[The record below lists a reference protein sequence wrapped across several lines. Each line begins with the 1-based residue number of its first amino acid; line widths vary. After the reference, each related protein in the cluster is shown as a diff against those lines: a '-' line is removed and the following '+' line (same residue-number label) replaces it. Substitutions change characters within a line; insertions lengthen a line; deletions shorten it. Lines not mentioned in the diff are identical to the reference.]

1 LENNFFERGKHMSNK
16 RTSQMSL
23 VLTASLLFASS
34 ALAQGVGN
42 GGSLPTVFMQ
52 NTANNGWNVV
62 DPQGQPI
69 PVQLDPNGPVWSK
82 VFTDPNGGNFFQ
94 PAFGPPLPVYEALQ
108 VAPTLP
114 WTDWHEDVIHPDWV
128 WTNPSILVNGVTPG
142 GLTIT
147 GAGTNSLSFF
157 FNPVAPGSI
166 VEIFKDL
173 VYTGVP
179 GTTFIGTLN
188 IHEYPTPEP
197 ASAALLGCAGVL
209 LLSRRRRK
217 ASIAA
222 NIQ

>member
-1 LENNFFERGKHMSNK
+1 MFTK

-23 VLTASLLFASS
+23 ILVASLLTASS

-42 GGSLPTVFMQ
+42 GGSLPIQFQ
-52 NTANNGWNVV
+52 QSTANGGWNVV
-62 DPQGQPI
+62 DPTGTPI

-82 VFTDPNGGNFFQ
+82 VFSGPGGGNFSQ

-108 VAPTLP
+108 VAPNLP
-114 WTDWHEDVIHPDWV
+114 WSDWHEEVVHPDWV
-128 WTNPSILVNGVTPG
+128 WTNPAILVNGVVPG

-147 GAGTNSLSFF
+147 GAGTNNLSFF
-157 FNPVAPGSI
+157 FNPVAPGSF

-173 VYTGVP
+173 VYNGIP

-217 ASIAA
+217 AHLAT
-222 NIQ
+222 NNE